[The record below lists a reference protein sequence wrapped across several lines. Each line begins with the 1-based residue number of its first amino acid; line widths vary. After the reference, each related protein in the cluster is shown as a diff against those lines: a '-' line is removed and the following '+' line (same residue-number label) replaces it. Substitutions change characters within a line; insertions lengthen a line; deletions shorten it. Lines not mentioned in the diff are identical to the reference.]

1 MLTNIK
7 IKSDRFAEIL
17 RYTVWAVHTVKPSKL
32 SENVRVCVWERMSV
46 CVCIGESVREWIG
59 GRASR
64 SMHIIKLWTAVQN
77 IRNGFLVILY
87 FHRCCLYRC
96 ICVIFAPRSLS
107 ECVRTCRFVVRCVYT
122 YAGRALLCFHNQISM
137 WECENDELRVLWIAL
152 VELLVCGCVREEESQ
167 RA

>member
-1 MLTNIK
+1 MCV
-7 IKSDRFAEIL
+7 SVYES
-17 RYTVWAVHTVKPSKL
+17 VW
-32 SENVRVCVWERMSV
+32 VCV

-137 WECENDELRVLWIAL
+137 WECENVRMMNWEFY
-152 VELLVCGCVREEESQ
+152 ELLSSNYWCAHVWERKRVRERKTIGRDSQ
-167 RA
+167 